1 MTVEHLHLRPAE
13 RREAAEIAIL
23 VDISAHGF
31 ASWLWYGAVLDG
43 RTETAMERGLQIMRS
58 DEEQGWKSTT
68 IAEWGGE
75 IAGLSVGFA
84 LDESVTD
91 WFGRHPVLDQLIEL
105 QRKAVGHRFVD
116 SVGVYREFRGKGI
129 GRALVAHE
137 IEMAKRNGNPAISLI
152 TESHN
157 TIALS
162 LYAAQGF
169 KEIERLEALERIG
182 QDKRHDWVLLTREV
196 N

>member
-1 MTVEHLHLRPAE
+1 MAGQPNLRPAE

-23 VDISAHGF
+23 VDISSHGF

-43 RTETAMERGLQIMRS
+43 RTETAMERGRQYMRADGS
-58 DEEQGWKSTT
+58 EGWQSVT
-68 IAEWGGE
+68 IAEWAGD
-75 IAGLSVGFA
+75 IAGLSIGFTV
-84 LDESVTD
+84 DESIND
-91 WFGRHPVLDQLIEL
+91 LPEKHPVTDQLIAM
-105 QRKAVGHRFVD
+105 QRKVIGNRFID

-129 GRALVAHE
+129 GRALVANE
-137 IEMAKRNGNPAISLI
+137 IDLAYRNGNPAISLI

-157 TIALS
+157 DVALS
-162 LYAAQGF
+162 LYGAHGF
-169 KEIERLEALERIG
+169 KEIERLEAIERIG

>member
-1 MTVEHLHLRPAE
+1 MAGQLNLRPAE

-23 VDISAHGF
+23 VDISSHGF

-43 RTETAMERGLQIMRS
+43 RTETAMERGRQYMRADGS
-58 DEEQGWKSTT
+58 EGWQSTT
-68 IAEWGGE
+68 IAEWAGD
-75 IAGLSVGFA
+75 IAGLSIGFT
-84 LDESVTD
+84 LDDSLNETPSQ
-91 WFGRHPVLDQLIEL
+91 HPVLDQLIDL
-105 QRKAVGHRFVD
+105 QRKVIGNRFID

-129 GRALVAHE
+129 GRALVANE
-137 IEMAKRNGNPAISLI
+137 IDLARRNGNPGISLI

-157 TIALS
+157 DVALS
-162 LYAAQGF
+162 LYGAHGF
-169 KEIERLEALERIG
+169 KEIERLEAIERIG

>member
-1 MTVEHLHLRPAE
+1 MVGHLHLRPAE

-31 ASWLWYGAVLDG
+31 ASWLWYSAVLDG
-43 RTETAMERGLQIMRS
+43 RTETAMERGRQKMAS
-58 DEEQGWKSTT
+58 DEAEGWKSTT
-68 IAEWGGE
+68 IAEWDGE
-75 IAGLSVGFA
+75 IAGLSIGYT
-84 LDESVTD
+84 LDASIND
-91 WFGRHPVLDQLIEL
+91 IPPQHPVLDQLIEM
-105 QRKAVGHRFVD
+105 QRKVIGHRFVD
-116 SVGVYREFRGKGI
+116 SVGVYRAFRGRGI
-129 GRALVAHE
+129 GRALMVHE

-157 TIALS
+157 AVALS

-169 KEIERLEALERIG
+169 TEIERLEALERIG
-182 QDKRHDWVLLTREV
+182 QDRKHDWVLLTREV

>member
-1 MTVEHLHLRPAE
+1 VTVEQLTLRPAE

-43 RTETAMERGLQIMRS
+43 RTETAMERGRQKMGS
-58 DEEQGWKSTT
+58 DEAEGWKSTT
-68 IAEWGGE
+68 IAEWDGE
-75 IAGLSVGFA
+75 IAGLSIGYT
-84 LDESVTD
+84 LDEAIRDVPPQ
-91 WFGRHPVLDQLIEL
+91 HPVLDQLIDL
-105 QRKAVGHRFVD
+105 QRKVIGHRFVD
-116 SVGVYREFRGKGI
+116 SVGVYREFRGRGI
-129 GRALVAHE
+129 GRALMAHE
-137 IEMAKRNGNPAISLI
+137 IEMATQNGNPAISLI

-157 TIALS
+157 AVALS

-182 QDKRHDWVLLTREV
+182 QDRKHDWVLLTREV

>member
-1 MTVEHLHLRPAE
+1 MAGQLNLRPAQ

-23 VDISAHGF
+23 VDISSHGF

-43 RTETAMERGLQIMRS
+43 RTETAMERGRQYMRA
-58 DEEQGWKSTT
+58 DGTEGWQSTT
-68 IAEWGGE
+68 IAEWAGD
-75 IAGLSVGFA
+75 IAGLSIGFT
-84 LDESVTD
+84 LDDSLND
-91 WFGRHPVLDQLIEL
+91 IPPQHPVLDQLIDL
-105 QRKAVGHRFVD
+105 QRKAIGNRFID

-129 GRALVAHE
+129 GRALVANE
-137 IEMAKRNGNPAISLI
+137 IELARRNGNPGISLI

-157 TIALS
+157 DVALS
-162 LYAAQGF
+162 LYGAHGF
-169 KEIERLEALERIG
+169 KEIERLEAIKRIG